1 MPYLTKIDAS
11 RQIRQVSGT
20 TFLLSG
26 STVIK
31 ETLEIQGNFS
41 GSSKIF
47 SGSTDLSKLFAT
59 IVGSIGSYVDSSGDT
74 MTGPLIGTTITA
86 VNITG
91 STISGYSISAT
102 TLYSNT
108 LSAITGGVNIQGT
121 LIKDSAFSG
130 DSLHV
135 RSSGNTIVDLK
146 YSNKINSMFVGINGV
161 FPPTEQGVAFI
172 PANSGLAGA
181 PTNGFAIFGDF
192 RSDGFTQI
200 RQGPL
205 AGNTTNARR
214 IKINED
220 NFGLIEII
228 NGTGDTLN
236 IDGYTGSTTWTAPSG
251 ITVTGKFSA
260 TTIYSGSSNINTLF
274 VNNIG
279 QGTNINTGGTV
290 NKPIINL
297 NQDISVNSLSGT
309 SISGN
314 TIKTVIFSSSTLFD
328 NNAGYVGIKQGDWIA
343 LNLPYAAATDTG
355 LWYNGTATIL
365 YSDIAGKHVKISTQT
380 GSGEIQFNTG
390 GGVQRMALS
399 TNVLKFYNGVAID
412 ALAISGDTISGSSI
426 SANTEYIDQYIDL
439 KPLTTLPASKTGRI
453 FFSGGTLNACMYNSG
468 GTATDWVVMNKTG
481 FI

>member
-91 STISGYSISAT
+91 STISATTLSAT

-192 RSDGFTQI
+192 RSDGYTQI

-260 TTIYSGSSNINTLF
+260 TTIYSGSTDISELF
-274 VNNIG
+274 VNKGSFRDIYFDAASFSTLKSSGATSNTEEYTGTSLNTDNIVSDYYSFTG
-279 QGTNINTGGTV
+279 QTRDEGIQIKIRMPDDWDLSTIKSKIYWDPDKGSSTGDKVVWGI
-290 NKPIINL
+290 KGG
-297 NQDISVNSLSGT
+297 SVSNDDTLSGE
-309 SISGN
+309 
-314 TIKTVIFSSSTLFD
+314 TIFGTEITLADTVITPQDLHITSAST
-328 NNAGYVGIKQGDWIA
+328 AI
-343 LNLPYAAATDTG
+343 T
-355 LWYNGTATIL
+355 
-365 YSDIAGKHVKISTQT
+365 IAGTPVLDDLIILQISRKVNNSNDTMTQSAKLL
-380 GSGEIQFNTG
+380 GCAVQYKEMLSSG
-390 GGVQRMALS
+390 
-399 TNVLKFYNGVAID
+399 
-412 ALAISGDTISGSSI
+412 
-426 SANTEYIDQYIDL
+426 
-439 KPLTTLPASKTGRI
+439 
-453 FFSGGTLNACMYNSG
+453 
-468 GTATDWVVMNKTG
+468 ATQW
-481 FI
+481 

>member
-91 STISGYSISAT
+91 STISATTLSAT

-172 PANSGLAGA
+172 PANSGLAGS

-192 RSDGFTQI
+192 RSDGYTQI

-260 TTIYSGSSNINTLF
+260 TTIYSGSTDISELF
-274 VNNIG
+274 VNKGSFRDIYFDAASFSTLKSSGATSNTEEYTGTSLNTDNIVSDYYSFTG
-279 QGTNINTGGTV
+279 QTRDEGIQIKIRMPDDWDLSTIKSKIYWDPDKGSSTGDKVVWGI
-290 NKPIINL
+290 KGG
-297 NQDISVNSLSGT
+297 SVSNDDTLSGE
-309 SISGN
+309 
-314 TIKTVIFSSSTLFD
+314 TIFGTEITLADTVITPQDLHITSAST
-328 NNAGYVGIKQGDWIA
+328 AI
-343 LNLPYAAATDTG
+343 T
-355 LWYNGTATIL
+355 
-365 YSDIAGKHVKISTQT
+365 IAGTPVLDDLIILQISRKVNNSNDTMTQSAKLL
-380 GSGEIQFNTG
+380 GCAVQYKEMLSSG
-390 GGVQRMALS
+390 
-399 TNVLKFYNGVAID
+399 
-412 ALAISGDTISGSSI
+412 
-426 SANTEYIDQYIDL
+426 
-439 KPLTTLPASKTGRI
+439 
-453 FFSGGTLNACMYNSG
+453 
-468 GTATDWVVMNKTG
+468 ATQW
-481 FI
+481 

>member
-91 STISGYSISAT
+91 STISATTLSAT

-260 TTIYSGSSNINTLF
+260 TTIYSGSTDISELFTKTAKLTILSGSVLTLF
-274 VNNIG
+274 SS
-279 QGTNINTGGTV
+279 
-290 NKPIINL
+290 PITIVPAPGSGKAL
-297 NQDISVNSLSGT
+297 ESISVSFRAVDKTGFSAYT
-309 SISGN
+309 GN
-314 TIKTVIFSSSTLFD
+314 TSLM
-328 NNAGYVGIKQGDWIA
+328 IA
-343 LNLPYAAATDTG
+343 NDTG
-355 LWYNGTATIL
+355 
-365 YSDIAGKHVKISTQT
+365 SVDQFISTQVLTSTVSRIVMGNTTSLNPGTTKSHIIENKSLVVSGVT
-380 GSGEIQFNTG
+380 GNPDPPGNFA
-390 GGVQRMALS
+390 VD
-399 TNVLKFYNGVAID
+399 VY
-412 ALAISGDTISGSSI
+412 
-426 SANTEYIDQYIDL
+426 
-439 KPLTTLPASKTGRI
+439 LTYRIITL
-453 FFSGGTLNACMYNSG
+453 
-468 GTATDWVVMNKTG
+468 
-481 FI
+481 